1 MKLCLILAGKSELFF
16 ICESFDFSELFK
28 AEGDLIDLLEHCN
41 RRGNES
47 WRGTG
52 VDKAIVVL
60 KEKVRKVEYA
70 IDICRNGHLILL
82 EELVKFRNHELGH
95 SVELN
100 LQLEARDGAD
110 SADGYCYLINE
121 ELIDVRG
128 GSVVSNSDCTCEQ
141 DVNHVKLDG
150 KLSGTV
156 ESGPELQVC
165 SAFYRD
171 GLRGG

>member
-1 MKLCLILAGKSELFF
+1 
-16 ICESFDFSELFK
+16 LFK
-28 AEGDLIDLLEHCN
+28 AEGDLIDLLKHSYS
-41 RRGNES
+41 RGNES
-47 WRGTG
+47 WRGTSE
-52 VDKAIVVL
+52 DKAIVVH

-70 IDICRNGHLILL
+70 IDIGGNGYLILL

-110 SADGYCYLINE
+110 SADRYCYLVNE
-121 ELIDVRG
+121 ELIDVSG
-128 GSVVSNSDCTCEQ
+128 GSVVCNSDCTSEK

-165 SAFYRD
+165 CAFHRD